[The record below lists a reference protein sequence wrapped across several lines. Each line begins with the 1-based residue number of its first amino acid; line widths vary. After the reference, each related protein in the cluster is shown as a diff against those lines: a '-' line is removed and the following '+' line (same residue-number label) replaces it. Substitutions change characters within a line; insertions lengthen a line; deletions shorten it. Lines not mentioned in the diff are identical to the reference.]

1 MVVRAGV
8 EYLLRA
14 ASVAR
19 NPIEE
24 RPIDPGDVVD
34 EGCGLEAEDG
44 RRQRPIPGVA
54 VAEGVVEGEESA
66 AELPFR
72 SHR

>member
-1 MVVRAGV
+1 MVVRPGV
-8 EYLLRA
+8 EYLLRT

-19 NPIEE
+19 NSIEE

-34 EGCGLEAEDG
+34 EGGGLEAEDG
-44 RRQRPIPGVA
+44 RRRRPIPAVA
-54 VAEGVVEGEESA
+54 VAEGEESA
-66 AELPFR
+66 AEPPFR